1 MSLGVVDC
9 DWFGASPLSEEGCQ
23 LRGAVGSV
31 FAEID
36 DVLRVKKGSVAF
48 EHEEVRNS
56 EDVGIRGQ
64 GLVTDAAGAVMDGD
78 RDEPGVAKLGQFGVF
93 LEELV
98 HLVAEG
104 TPRAADVEDDAL
116 PSALCLGDGC
126 TDVLGGVSG
135 GVELVYWGIARY
147 RAGGDGRYGC
157 RAAWLGE
164 AGRRCHQDEQDG
176 LDVRCHGG

>member
-23 LRGAVGSV
+23 LRGAVGSG

-36 DVLRVKKGSVAF
+36 DVMRVKKGSVAF

-78 RDEPGVAKLGQFGVF
+78 RDESGVAKFGQFGVF
-93 LEELV
+93 LEEFV

-104 TPRAADVEDDAL
+104 TPRAADVEEDAL
-116 PSALCLGDGC
+116 LSALCLGDGC
-126 TDVLGGVSG
+126 TDVLGRVSR
-135 GVELVYWGIARY
+135 GVELVYGGVAHCG
-147 RAGGDGRYGC
+147 AGGGGRYGC
-157 RAAWLGE
+157 WGAGLGE
-164 AGRRCHQDEQDG
+164 AG
-176 LDVRCHGG
+176 